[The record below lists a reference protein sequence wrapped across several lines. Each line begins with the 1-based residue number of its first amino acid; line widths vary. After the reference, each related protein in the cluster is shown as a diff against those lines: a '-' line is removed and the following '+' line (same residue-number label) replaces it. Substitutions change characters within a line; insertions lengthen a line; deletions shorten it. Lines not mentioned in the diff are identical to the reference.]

1 MAVYTHVSE
10 DALRAL
16 LDEYEIG
23 GLVDFAGIAEG
34 VENTNYAVRTDAG
47 KFILTLFERRTRE
60 ADLPFF
66 IALMDHLSAKGVAA
80 PRPIPDREGKLLKM
94 VCARPAVLTSF
105 LRGKMRAAP
114 TAGDCR
120 AFGVVLAGLHRAVAD
135 FKMAREN
142 ALGLSGWKRLATA
155 CGDDA
160 ERCAPG
166 LRALIEDELAFL
178 SAHWPKDLPCG
189 VVHADLFTDN
199 VFFDG
204 DEVSGVIDFYFAC
217 TDYFAYDLAICLN
230 AWASVAGDWREDNR
244 KALLEGYAGVRPL
257 SESELIALPVLRRGA
272 ALRFLLT
279 RLYDWINQVEGA
291 LVKVKDPLEYRDILL
306 RCRRL

>member
-1 MAVYTHVSE
+1 MAVYTHVPE
-10 DALRAL
+10 DALRAHIA
-16 LDEYEIG
+16 EYEIG

-34 VENTNYAVRTDAG
+34 VENTNYVVRTETG

-80 PRPIPDREGKLLKM
+80 PRPIPDREGRLLKS
-94 VCARPAVLTSF
+94 VCGRPAVLTSF
-105 LRGKMRAAP
+105 LPGKMRASPNAD
-114 TAGDCR
+114 DCR
-120 AFGVVLAGLHRAVAD
+120 EFGVVLAGLHRAVAD

-142 ALGLSGWKRLATA
+142 SLGLAGWRRLAA
-155 CGDDA
+155 LCRDDA

-166 LRALIEDELAFL
+166 LGALIEDELAFL

-204 DEVSGVIDFYFAC
+204 AEVSGVIDFYFAC

-230 AWASVAGDWREDNR
+230 AWSNIGGYWLEDNDE
-244 KALLEGYAGVRPL
+244 ALLEGYASVRPL
-257 SESELIALPVLRRGA
+257 SASELTALPVLRRGA

-291 LVKVKDPLEYRDILL
+291 LVNVKDPLEYRDILL
-306 RCRRL
+306 RCRRP